1 MMKNVLVTGA
11 TGFIGFEVARILA
24 EEGLRPRLLV
34 RRMLRGSLIA
44 HLDAQPV
51 LGDLLS
57 PISLDKAVQGVDTVL
72 HLGARASFEAF
83 SQVRPSIVDGSRTL
97 MQAAAKAGVECFVY
111 ASSMLVHD
119 SLSNRDGVVDAD
131 TPPAPG
137 TGYGRAKLEAES
149 LLEQA
154 AGNAGMTFCALR
166 LPHVYGARDAV
177 FSKIRMGPLLLPG
190 LGTNAYCHLHV
201 RDAARAMV
209 EAGRQRL
216 STISPIADD
225 LPADWNGFFGLVKE
239 YYPRLRMIRV
249 PRQLALLGAYA
260 LHGWYRFQ
268 GRQTLETPDGVR
280 GWNLHIPVRK
290 GLVWNDLGLQPE
302 FPTFYQG
309 IPSVLDDCVSFRWIH
324 PVLDHR

>member
-1 MMKNVLVTGA
+1 MKNVLVTGA

-57 PISLDKAVQGVDTVL
+57 SISLDRAVQGVDTVL

-137 TGYGRAKLEAES
+137 TGYGRAKLEAEG

-249 PRQLALLGAYA
+249 PPQLALLGAYA

>member
-1 MMKNVLVTGA
+1 MKNVLVTGA

-57 PISLDKAVQGVDTVL
+57 PISLDRAVQGVDTVL

-249 PRQLALLGAYA
+249 PPQLALLGAYA